1 MIIKR
6 GISTQKICD
15 ITAFIRFCND
25 PGVRK
30 MVAADW
36 TFQAFPILS
45 FWTYMLNVNVNVE

>member
-36 TFQAFPILS
+36 TFQALEGFSYPIFLDI
-45 FWTYMLNVNVNVE
+45 YVEC

>member
-1 MIIKR
+1 MIIKK

-36 TFQAFPILS
+36 TFQAL
-45 FWTYMLNVNVNVE
+45 